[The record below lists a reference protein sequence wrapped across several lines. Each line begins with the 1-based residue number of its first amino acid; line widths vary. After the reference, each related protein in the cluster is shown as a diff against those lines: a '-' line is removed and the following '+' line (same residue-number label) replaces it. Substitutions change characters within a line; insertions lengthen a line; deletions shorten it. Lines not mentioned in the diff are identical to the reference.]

1 MPTEK
6 QRITV
11 NLSDE
16 DYQWVVNQA
25 KLTGNSRAGIL
36 RQMVR
41 ALRLGMPELLN
52 FGGDEMVFAEDA
64 TSTEQDEPEEEQSEE
79 TGLEAFSSG

>member
-1 MPTEK
+1 MSTEK

-16 DYQWVVNQA
+16 DYQWVLEQA
-25 KLTGNSRAGIL
+25 EIYGNSRAGIL

-41 ALRLGMPELLN
+41 AIRLGRPRLLN
-52 FGGDEMVFAEDA
+52 FGGDEMVFADKA
-64 TSTEQDEPEEEQSEE
+64 GSTKPDLSKDEQ
-79 TGLEAFSSG
+79 TK

>member
-1 MPTEK
+1 MTTEK
-6 QRITV
+6 RRITV

-16 DYQWVVNQA
+16 DYQWVVKQA
-25 KLTGNSRAGIL
+25 ELSGNSRAGIL

-41 ALRLGMPELLN
+41 ALRLGRPGLLN
-52 FGGDEMVFAEDA
+52 LGGEEMVFAEDA
-64 TSTEQDEPEEEQSEE
+64 TSMEQDESEVEQSEE